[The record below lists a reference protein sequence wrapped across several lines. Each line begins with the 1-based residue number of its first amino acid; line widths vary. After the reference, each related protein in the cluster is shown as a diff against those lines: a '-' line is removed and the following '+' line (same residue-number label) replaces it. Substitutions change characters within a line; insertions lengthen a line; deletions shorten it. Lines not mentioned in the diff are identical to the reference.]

1 LDSKK
6 SKSYCQTLN
15 TPPMLC
21 YLFFDEICHPG
32 FLGKII
38 LRDSKITKWFP
49 FYLFA
54 SGAMVGPN
62 RTDMESLPM
71 ETPTKNEKSLE
82 PVGIHSKTGIRRT
95 RPFDPVAVEKAIQA
109 FLDACGFARDEE
121 HLGNT
126 PKRVRALWEERLLSG
141 YDQDLETIL
150 GDGFVDPRKDLVVIR
165 GIAIHGVCP
174 HHLVPFRGV
183 AHIGYLPG
191 GRLHGF
197 GRLAR
202 MIDAISH
209 RLTYQEWLT
218 RDVADALVTHGK
230 ARGAACIV
238 DAEQFCLLLGENRR
252 GEERVRTQAFSGAMS
267 ESFELRSEFLAAIA

>member
-1 LDSKK
+1 ME
-6 SKSYCQTLN
+6 
-15 TPPMLC
+15 PPSEN
-21 YLFFDEICHPG
+21 D
-32 FLGKII
+32 
-38 LRDSKITKWFP
+38 
-49 FYLFA
+49 
-54 SGAMVGPN
+54 
-62 RTDMESLPM
+62 
-71 ETPTKNEKSLE
+71 KSLKSAGALTK
-82 PVGIHSKTGIRRT
+82 VGIHRT
-95 RPFDPVAVEKAIQA
+95 RPFDAEGVEKAIQA
-109 FLDACGFARDEE
+109 FLDACGFAHDEE
-121 HLGNT
+121 HLGHT

-150 GDGFVDPRKDLVVIR
+150 GDGFVDPRTDLVVIR

-183 AHIGYLPG
+183 AHIGYIPG

-230 ARGAACIV
+230 ARGAACVV

-252 GEERVRTQAFSGAMS
+252 GEERVRTQAFAGEMS
-267 ESFELRSEFLAAIA
+267 ESFELRSEFLSAIARP